1 MENYRVINREEIEV
15 LEQQRCSCD
24 NWGQVMVHPGFNPKY
39 VRDTS
44 FSGTI
49 YLPVFEKELV
59 FPGGVS
65 KKPGIYCAK
74 LHNVKI
80 GDNSCIENIHNYI
93 ANYNIGKEC
102 IIENVDRIVTDK
114 FSSFGNGV
122 EVAVLN
128 ETGGREVLI
137 NDKLTAQFAY
147 IMALY
152 RHRKEL
158 ISRMK
163 ELVKFYSKKHS
174 SNIGEIGDNVTIVN
188 TGLIQCVKIGSH
200 TSIEGALLLQNGSIN
215 SNFHDPVYIGHGVYC
230 KDFIISSGTSIDSG
244 TTIEK
249 CFIGQS
255 TILSRNYSAENSL
268 FFSNC
273 HGQNGEAAA
282 IFAGPYT
289 VSHHKSTLLIAG
301 LFSFMNAGSGSN
313 QSNHMYKLGPIHQG
327 IMERGSKTASDSYI
341 LWPARIGAF
350 SLVMGR
356 HVNNTDTS
364 MLPFSYLIEKKN
376 TTYLIPGVNLR
387 SVGTIRDVQKW
398 PERDRRKDPSQ
409 LDQINYNLLSPY
421 TIEKMMKGRDL
432 LLNLKELSGETT
444 DLYSYKSTKIKNSSL
459 LNGIK
464 YYEAAIQKFMGNSI
478 IKRLEGLTIK
488 SESEIAQL
496 LIPDIDVGRGSWL
509 DISGLIAPKS
519 EIDKLLYGIETGQVA
534 SLREINNFVKN
545 LHKNYYKLEWTWC
558 YHKIEEVYGIDP
570 AKITALD
577 IKNIVEQWRKAVVDL
592 DQMLYQDA
600 HKEFSLSSMTSF
612 GADGDLDQCR
622 LDFEE
627 VRGVFEKN
635 KFVSSVLKHIEEK
648 NALGNELISRI
659 ESFIKKETNLAR

>member
-1 MENYRVINREEIEV
+1 MENYRPINKEEIAV
-15 LEQQRCSCD
+15 LEHQRCRCD
-24 NWGQVMVHPGFNPKY
+24 NWEDVMVHPRFNPKY
-39 VRDTS
+39 VKQTS
-44 FSGTI
+44 LSGKV
-49 YLPVFEKELV
+49 YLPLFEKELV
-59 FPGGVS
+59 FPGGIT
-65 KKPGIYCAK
+65 KKSGIYNAR
-74 LHNVKI
+74 LHNVKV

-93 ANYNIGKEC
+93 ANYNIGKGC

-114 FSSFGNGV
+114 FSSFGNGT
-122 EVAVLN
+122 EVSVLN
-128 ETGGREVLI
+128 ESGGREVPI

-158 ISRMK
+158 ICKMK
-163 ELVKFYSKKHS
+163 ELVGFYSKKHS
-174 SNIGEIGDNVTIVN
+174 SATGEIGDYVTIMN
-188 TGLIQCVKIGSH
+188 TGLVQCVKIGSH
-200 TSIEGALLLQNGSIN
+200 TTIEGAQLLSNGSIN
-215 SNFHDPVYIGHGVYC
+215 SNSHDPVYIGHGVYC

-255 TILSRNYSAENSL
+255 TILCRNYSAEHSL

-273 HGQNGEAAA
+273 HGQNGEAAS

-327 IMERGSKTASDSYI
+327 IMERGAKTTSDSFI

-364 MLPFSYLIEKKN
+364 MLPFSYLIEKDN

-398 PERDRRKDPSQ
+398 PERDRRKDPSK

-421 TIEKMMKGRDL
+421 TIDKMMKGRDL
-432 LLNLKELSGETT
+432 LLSLKELSGETT

-459 LNGIK
+459 FNGIK
-464 YYEAAIQKFMGNSI
+464 YYEIAIQKFMGNSI
-478 IKRLEGLTIK
+478 IKRLEGLTF
-488 SESEIAQL
+488 ESDKDIAL
-496 LIPDIDVGRGSWL
+496 RLIPDIETGTGSWL

-519 EIDKLLYGIETGQVA
+519 EIERLLNMIENAQVA
-534 SLREINNFVKN
+534 SLREINNFIEA
-545 LHKNYYKLEWTWC
+545 LHSNYYKLEWTWC
-558 YHKIEEVYGIDP
+558 YHKIKEVYGIDP
-570 AKITALD
+570 ANITALD
-577 IKNIVEQWRKAVVDL
+577 IKSIVEKWRKAVVDL
-592 DQMLYQDA
+592 DNMLYEDA
-600 HKEFSLSSMTSF
+600 RKEFSLF
-612 GADGDLDQCR
+612 YDWFWCR
-622 LDFEE
+622 WRFRPMPPRL
-627 VRGVFEKN
+627 
-635 KFVSSVLKHIEEK
+635 
-648 NALGNELISRI
+648 
-659 ESFIKKETNLAR
+659 